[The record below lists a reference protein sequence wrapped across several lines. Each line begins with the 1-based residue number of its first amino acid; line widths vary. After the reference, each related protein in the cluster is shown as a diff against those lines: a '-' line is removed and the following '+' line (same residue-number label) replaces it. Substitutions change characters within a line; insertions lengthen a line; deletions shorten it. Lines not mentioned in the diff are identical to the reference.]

1 MYFWPWDLQLPCY
14 IHFMISFNNNYYI
27 KIYLFSCYLF
37 LYFSC
42 LQLLIQIKEQIID
55 MLESENDGLVSL
67 LVKKKLI
74 DLTCSD
80 CNAVFF
86 M

>member
-1 MYFWPWDLQLPCY
+1 MQLPYY
-14 IHFMISFNNNYYI
+14 IHLIISFSNSYYI

-55 MLESENDGLVSL
+55 MLESENDG
-67 LVKKKLI
+67 
-74 DLTCSD
+74 
-80 CNAVFF
+80 
-86 M
+86 